1 VSDLAAG
8 VNTITTVILVAGF
21 GHAEIVGEREI
32 CIEIGKEVMPH
43 IVVGRLSWFFFIL
56 QGNPG
61 QGSFPHNLQ

>member
-43 IVVGRLSWFFFIL
+43 IVVGRLSWFFFYL
-56 QGNPG
+56 TRQPR
-61 QGSFPHNLQ
+61 SRFFPP